1 MRRKRRNKIREKEVE
16 IYTLYI
22 DTCIIYSISQT
33 LSKYEFFLS
42 QSIVNMDNNVH
53 YFKISILFPNPPHS
67 ILSIDHFPDDLQ
79 VRFIELSAVNT
90 YLKLQV

>member
-1 MRRKRRNKIREKEVE
+1 ME
-16 IYTLYI
+16 IYTLYTLYI

-33 LSKYEFFLS
+33 LSTYEILSS

-53 YFKISILFPNPPHS
+53 YFKISILFANPPHS
-67 ILSIDHFPDDLQ
+67 ILSTDHIPSNVQ
-79 VRFIELSAVNT
+79 WRFIGLYIVNA